1 MKTGS
6 LSEFICPP
14 RINLTL
20 ANIWVLKEKHWYLPF
35 CEKLIQCR
43 NVIQES
49 HVSLNRA
56 RETIS
61 INARKY
67 SSSFR
72 NSENRH
78 FVFSCMVF
86 VTIFN
91 GRYFFYDSTS
101 LAKTTLNSLSVIT
114 FSHKLSQYGLAIQN
128 ANENCLFSQKI

>member
-1 MKTGS
+1 MKFIRIYL
-6 LSEFICPP
+6 LSSDKFDSNKHLSIKRET
-14 RINLTL
+14 LTFT
-20 ANIWVLKEKHWYLPF
+20 F

-61 INARKY
+61 INAWKY

-128 ANENCLFSQKI
+128 ANANCLFSPKI